1 MITIPAFSPVGQLRA
16 LAQQP
21 APLMMTSR
29 EIAELTGKRHD
40 HVLRDIRTMLI
51 TLYGTKEVDEG
62 IPDKDMFEVFCDRMG
77 WGIAAPKL
85 GNEQIQGVTVVRD
98 QRGFVSE
105 IDLDYTHSM
114 TVVSGYNVKLRK
126 IIIDRWQQLE
136 AQGAA
141 AAPAPAFTIPATFS
155 GALMLAAQQQQQIE
169 QQQAQL
175 ALAAPKVEFVD
186 RYVDATGLKGFREVA
201 KMLKANENELRDYLL
216 NSGIMYRLAGVLTAK
231 QPHIDAGRFEVK
243 TGTSEATGHN
253 YNRTLFT
260 PKGVEWI
267 SEKWR
272 KHCKGGENT

>member
-1 MITIPAFSPVGQLRA
+1 MITTPAFAPVGQLRA
-16 LAQQP
+16 PTQQP

-51 TLYGTKEVDEG
+51 TLYGTNDVDEG

-136 AQGAA
+136 AQVAA

-155 GALMLAAQQQQQIE
+155 SALMLAAQQQQQIE

-175 ALAAPKVEFVD
+175 ALAAPKVEFVK
-186 RYVDATGLKGFREVA
+186 RYVEAPTLKGFREVA
-201 KMLKANENELRDYLL
+201 KLLGANEARFREFLIE
-216 NSGIMYRLAGVLTAK
+216 GGVMYRLADALMAH
-231 QPHIDAGRFEVK
+231 QNHIDAGRFAVK
-243 TGTSEATGHN
+243 AGASERTGHA
-253 YNRTLFT
+253 YHRAMFT
-260 PKGVEWI
+260 TKGVEWI

-272 KHCKGGENT
+272 EHCKGGENA